1 MWYMHAQGGMLRM
14 CAHGNIHGGAHAINT
29 QGQGAGHG
37 RWAGGGGRWAMGG
50 GPIRC
55 AGGGRWPYSVCCGLA
70 FGGTFTPAQLV
81 MLFDLNF
88 RPHAHVLRPIEHL
101 APHAVQVFL
110 GIGMALRHG
119 TRARGW

>member
-1 MWYMHAQGGMLRM
+1 MGPFNALARVGALFGALR
-14 CAHGNIHGGAHAINT
+14 
-29 QGQGAGHG
+29 
-37 RWAGGGGRWAMGG
+37 R
-50 GPIRC
+50 
-55 AGGGRWPYSVCCGLA
+55 A

-88 RPHAHVLRPIEHL
+88 RPHAHTLRPIEHL

-119 TRARGW
+119 TRAHQW

>member
-1 MWYMHAQGGMLRM
+1 M
-14 CAHGNIHGGAHAINT
+14 
-29 QGQGAGHG
+29 
-37 RWAGGGGRWAMGG
+37 
-50 GPIRC
+50 
-55 AGGGRWPYSVCCGLA
+55 RWPWVGALFGALWRA

-88 RPHAHVLRPIEHL
+88 RPHAHTLRPIEHL

-119 TRARGW
+119 TRGSAAARAHVGDREGAAALLSPLGRCERLGGANSGCG